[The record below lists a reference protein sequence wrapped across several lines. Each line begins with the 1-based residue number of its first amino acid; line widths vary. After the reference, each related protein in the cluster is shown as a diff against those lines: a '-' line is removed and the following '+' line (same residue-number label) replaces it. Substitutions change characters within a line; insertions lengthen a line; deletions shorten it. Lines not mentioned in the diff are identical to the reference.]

1 MNYKE
6 LKKYIKEN
14 IKLIYSD
21 FTKCFNLEEEQ
32 FKLLITNLIYSF
44 ENNDYLK
51 NKIYSLNI
59 FSIQNLENLLSNL
72 MNLDLKN
79 TVIKEIITKS
89 PIILLYS
96 NQLDNIY
103 FLYKN
108 NKYYGYIILDNNKY
122 YTYLYNPNINSNIV
136 SNNYILDKMLEYHKI
151 NTYEKE
157 TIYSMIKIYKLKN
170 YYLKK

>member
-1 MNYKE
+1 MNYEE

-51 NKIYSLNI
+51 NKTYSLNI

-72 MNLDLKN
+72 MDLDLKN
-79 TVIKEIITKS
+79 TVIKDIITKS

-96 NQLDNIY
+96 SWISSSL
-103 FLYKN
+103 FALR
-108 NKYYGYIILDNNKY
+108 
-122 YTYLYNPNINSNIV
+122 
-136 SNNYILDKMLEYHKI
+136 
-151 NTYEKE
+151 
-157 TIYSMIKIYKLKN
+157 IKS
-170 YYLKK
+170 

>member
-1 MNYKE
+1 MNYIE
-6 LKKYIKEN
+6 FKKYIKEN

-21 FTKCFNLEEEQ
+21 FTKCFNLEEKQ

-59 FSIQNLENLLSNL
+59 FFIENLEKLLSNL
-72 MNLDLKN
+72 MDLELED

-96 NQLDNIY
+96 DQLDNIY

-122 YTYLYNPNINSNIV
+122 YTYLYNPNINSNTVI
-136 SNNYILDKMLEYHKI
+136 NNYILDKMLEYHNI
-151 NTYEKE
+151 NTYKKE
-157 TIYSMIKIYKLKN
+157 TFDSMIKIYKLKN